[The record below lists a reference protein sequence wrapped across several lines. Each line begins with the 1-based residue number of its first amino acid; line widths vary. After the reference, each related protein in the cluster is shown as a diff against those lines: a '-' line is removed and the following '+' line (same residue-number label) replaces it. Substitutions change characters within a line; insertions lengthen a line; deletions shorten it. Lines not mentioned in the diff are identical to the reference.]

1 MARRKKVQPKLKKV
15 NVSKKAQ
22 WNEILKDI
30 DKDEIPIDL
39 LQAMNVNLIDGTQ
52 VYINIKELLLA
63 GNSPDEI
70 EAMLDIKLKAIDQY
84 IEDIDFY
91 VNVDD
96 VAKTVQPITDQMLK
110 DL

>member
-1 MARRKKVQPKLKKV
+1 MPRRKKALPKLKKV

-22 WNEILKDI
+22 WNQILKDI

-39 LQAMNVNLIDGTQ
+39 LQAMNINLIDGTQ
-52 VYINIKELLLA
+52 VYINIKELLSA
-63 GNSPDEI
+63 GSSPDEI
-70 EAMLDIKLKAIDQY
+70 KAMLDVKLMAIDQY

>member
-1 MARRKKVQPKLKKV
+1 MARRKKAQPKLKKV

>member
-1 MARRKKVQPKLKKV
+1 MTRRKKAQSNLKKV
-15 NVSKKAQ
+15 NVSKRVQ
-22 WNEILKDI
+22 WNKILKDI

-52 VYINIKELLLA
+52 IYINIKELLLA
-63 GNSPDEI
+63 GNSPDNI
-70 EAMLDIKLKAIDQY
+70 ETMLDIKLKAIDQY
-84 IEDIDFY
+84 IKDIDFY

-96 VAKTVQPITDQMLK
+96 VAKTVQSITDQMLK